1 MMMIMCGYGGL
12 FSKLGAMLV
21 VSVCLVKLECQP
33 DLLSQVG
40 QVIHFPTTTAT
51 DGAGLLKFNLLYCTR
66 PLAIVADE
74 CH

>member
-1 MMMIMCGYGGL
+1 M
-12 FSKLGAMLV
+12 
-21 VSVCLVKLECQP
+21 CLVKLECQP

-40 QVIHFPTTTAT
+40 QVIHFPTTVAT
-51 DGAGLLKFNLLYCTR
+51 DGAGLLKFNLFYCTR

>member
-1 MMMIMCGYGGL
+1 M
-12 FSKLGAMLV
+12 
-21 VSVCLVKLECQP
+21 CLVKLECHP

-40 QVIHFPTTTAT
+40 QVIHIPTTVAT
-51 DGAGLLKFNLLYCTR
+51 DGAGLLKSNLLYCTM